1 MTLWKK
7 STDIRSKPW
16 PYREKATSTKSFS
29 SRYSDPSR
37 VLLFLVSIIVVL
49 VALNLSVMEVDP
61 RKTSTISDPFAEF
74 YKAVQTYGSF
84 LPDVS

>member
-1 MTLWKK
+1 MEKR
-7 STDIRSKPW
+7 TDIRSKPW

-37 VLLFLVSIIVVL
+37 VPLFLVSIIVV

-61 RKTSTISDPFAEF
+61 RKTSTVADPFAEF
-74 YKAVQTYGSF
+74 YKAVRTYGSF